1 MNKSI
6 RYGAVVALLMIAA
19 LLVNFTIDAQGRIL
33 ASEVKQSTARSSFDR
48 DVQRQLRKASPVPPP
63 PAKVLSGNRMT
74 IDYPLNFTLTR

>member
-1 MNKSI
+1 M
-6 RYGAVVALLMIAA
+6 
-19 LLVNFTIDAQGRIL
+19 VNFTIDAQGRIL

>member
-1 MNKSI
+1 MPAPRAEHASC
-6 RYGAVVALLMIAA
+6 APAQPATAASALGL
-19 LLVNFTIDAQGRIL
+19 
-33 ASEVKQSTARSSFDR
+33 SSTARSSFDR

>member
-1 MNKSI
+1 M
-6 RYGAVVALLMIAA
+6 
-19 LLVNFTIDAQGRIL
+19 
-33 ASEVKQSTARSSFDR
+33 KQSTARSSFDR